1 MQGLQARYAA
11 SGTRL
16 DKRLS
21 AAKAASGVDI
31 SREANELAER
41 FAVFRKKRAPSQ
53 YADIARHL
61 LEHYPAEVGYFIAV
75 EINEQFESSLGYP
88 PVGQMMMAME
98 AEGGEGA
105 ARWIACALRNFPRV
119 ETAKLAFSVIRSP
132 GMRSL
137 VRDELARDDSSL
149 AEYIASGEMT
159 ATQPS
164 AKVPPIE
171 ASAVQ
176 EPKNAQ
182 ILSDGIERMPRRLT
196 EAEHRGDKLFFHLQ
210 VASFG
215 VLILFPIL
223 GGALRGWIGAG
234 IGFVVG
240 WIVRSWIRRSMG
252 VRGSNPNES
261 FFIRMRERAKGARPG
276 MLEILIERVRQ
287 RTFTQRQC
295 AEITEA
301 WDQTRLQME
310 AAKSIEEK
318 RQLME
323 KLDSQIKRISYG
335 HDG

>member
-1 MQGLQARYAA
+1 MQGLQAQYAA

-16 DKRLS
+16 AKRLET
-21 AAKAASGVDI
+21 ATAASGVDI
-31 SREANELAER
+31 SHEANALAER
-41 FAVFRKKRAPSQ
+41 FGVIRKKRAPSQ
-53 YADIARHL
+53 YVDIARHL
-61 LEHYPAEVGYFIAV
+61 LEYYQPEVGYFIAV
-75 EINEQFESSLGYP
+75 EINEQFESRLGYP
-88 PVGQMMMAME
+88 PVGQIMMAME

-105 ARWIACALRNFPRV
+105 ARWIACALRNFPKV

-132 GMRSL
+132 EMRSL
-137 VRDELARDDSSL
+137 VRDELAGDDSSL

-159 ATQPS
+159 ATQTS
-164 AKVPPIE
+164 ATAPPME

-182 ILSDGIERMPRRLT
+182 ELSDGIERMPRRMT

-210 VASFG
+210 VASSV
-215 VLILFPIL
+215 VLVLFPIL
-223 GGALRGWIGAG
+223 GGVLRGWIGAG
-234 IGFVVG
+234 IGLVVG
-240 WIVRSWIRRSMG
+240 WMVRIWVRRSMG
-252 VRGSNPNES
+252 LRGSNPNDG

-276 MLEILIERVRQ
+276 MLETLIERVRQ

-301 WDQTRLQME
+301 WNQTRLQME